1 MATPLTSSSGSLR
14 PGRMIR
20 SAAREGGCSVSF
32 SRAGDTRKS
41 HDENEGDC
49 WEVLKNLTT

>member
-1 MATPLTSSSGSLR
+1 
-14 PGRMIR
+14 MIR